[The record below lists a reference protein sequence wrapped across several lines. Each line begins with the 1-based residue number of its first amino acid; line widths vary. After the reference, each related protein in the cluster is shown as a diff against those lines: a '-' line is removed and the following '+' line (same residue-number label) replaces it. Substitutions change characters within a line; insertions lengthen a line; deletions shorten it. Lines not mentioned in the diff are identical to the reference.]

1 MTYPRYFA
9 YVWKHK
15 FFVFRAGLKTK
26 APIWNLVVHDLSKFS
41 RVEFGPYARRFASGR
56 GGMRDKSGDPEDFRR
71 AWDHH
76 WQGNPHHWDHWL
88 VRMQEIPERYVREM
102 VADWMGAGRAST
114 GRWEVAEWYDRN
126 RDEIWVHPN
135 TREMIHK
142 VLREVGAL

>member
-15 FFVFRAGLKTK
+15 FFVFVGGLKTK
-26 APIWNLVVHDLSKFS
+26 APIWALVTHDLSKFHPH
-41 RVEFGPYARRFASGR
+41 EFGPYARRFMTKHGQPKKDES
-56 GGMRDKSGDPEDFRR
+56 PEFEAAYER
-71 AWDHH
+71 H
-76 WQGNPHHWDHWL
+76 WKGNPHHWQHWL
-88 VRMQEIPERYVREM
+88 IRMEEIPERYVREM
-102 VADWMGAGRAST
+102 VADWMGAGRATT